1 MSERR
6 VRTGSERTLDQAF
19 GPAPVEKAVR
29 PSHAEAA
36 IAALTAAL
44 RELGA
49 ETATATVTVTHT
61 VTAGWQERVHLC
73 PAETVLDIDEAAE
86 ALGLSREAL
95 RKRLDRRQLLMPW
108 TMRFGKRTFLA
119 ADVRRAL
126 APPLPPGVTLLAR
139 RRARG

>member
-6 VRTGSERTLDQAF
+6 VYTSSERPLDQAF
-19 GPAPVEKAVR
+19 GPVT
-29 PSHAEAA
+29 PSHVEAA

-61 VTAGWQERVHLC
+61 VTAGWQERLHLC
-73 PAETVLDIDEAAE
+73 PAEAVLDIDQAAE
-86 ALGLSREAL
+86 ALGLSKEAL
-95 RKRLDRRQLLMPW
+95 RKRLDRRQLAMPW
-108 TMRFGKRTFLA
+108 TMRFGKRTFFA

-139 RRARG
+139 RRPRG